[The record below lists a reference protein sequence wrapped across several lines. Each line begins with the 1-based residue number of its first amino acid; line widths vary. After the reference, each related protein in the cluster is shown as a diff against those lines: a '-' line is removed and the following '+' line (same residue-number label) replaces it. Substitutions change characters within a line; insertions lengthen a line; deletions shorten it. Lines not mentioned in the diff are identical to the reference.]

1 MTRVVDRIAT
11 AASISVSGAS
21 LAVFRIGFGL
31 VAAFVAVRWLAY
43 GWVDAL
49 LVDPPIH
56 FTYPGFGWV
65 APLPGVGMHLVV
77 GTMVAAGLAIALGYR
92 FRAAAALVSAGM
104 AYVQLI
110 DQTLYINHYYWMV
123 LTAAVLACSPAH
135 RMWSLDARRRTA
147 PGDGTVPARWVWL
160 LRFQV
165 GMVYVFAGLAKVSA
179 DWLLHAQPLA
189 TWLPARADLPL
200 VGPLLALPGTA
211 HALSWAGALFDLT
224 IVAWL
229 LWPRTRPVAI
239 AAVVVFHVAT
249 WLLFPA
255 IGVFPWPM
263 IVGATMFLAPDWP
276 QRLGMWSPT
285 PRTGRA
291 AVASVARRPGRAV
304 VVVVAV
310 YVVVMVALPFR
321 HVAGGD
327 DLLWAGSGYRFGWR
341 VMLVEKTGTVDFVV
355 TDPVAGTTWVEP
367 APPELTPRQVAV
379 MAIDPA
385 LIRRTAEIV
394 ATRHRTHA
402 GHDVEV
408 RAESHVSFNGRRHAR
423 LIDPTVDLTAVS
435 ALGAWVLPPPR
446 DRSTLRESSAAA
458 GLGR

>member
-1 MTRVVDRIAT
+1 MIGVVGRVAA
-11 AASISVSGAS
+11 AASTSVSGAS
-21 LAVFRIGFGL
+21 LAVFRIGFGV

-77 GTMVAAGLAIALGYR
+77 GTMVVAGIAIALGYR
-92 FRAAAALVSAGM
+92 FRTAAAVFSAGM

-147 PGDGTVPARWVWL
+147 PGDGTVPAGWVWL

-165 GMVYVFAGLAKVSA
+165 GMVYVFAGLAKLGS

-189 TWLPARADLPL
+189 TWFPARADLPL

-211 HALSWAGALFDLT
+211 YALSWAGALFDLT
-224 IVAWL
+224 IVGWL
-229 LWPRTRPVAI
+229 LWRRTRPVAL

-249 WLLFPA
+249 WLLFPT

-276 QRLGMWSPT
+276 PRLGMRSPAPRIRGAGPSLT
-285 PRTGRA
+285 P
-291 AVASVARRPGRAV
+291 RRPGRAATV
-304 VVVVAV
+304 AVAV
-310 YVVVMVALPFR
+310 YVIAMVALPFR
-321 HVAGGD
+321 HVGGGE
-327 DLLWAGSGYRFGWR
+327 DLLWAGAGYRFGWR
-341 VMLVEKTGTVDFVV
+341 VMLVEKSGTVDFVV
-355 TDPVAGTTWVEP
+355 TDPVARTTWVEP
-367 APPELTPRQVAV
+367 PPPELTPRQVAV
-379 MAIDPA
+379 MAVDPA

-394 ATRHRTHA
+394 ATRHVA
-402 GHDVEV
+402 AVGGSVEV
-408 RAESHVSFNGRRHAR
+408 RARSHVAFNGRPHAA
-423 LIDPTVDLTAVS
+423 LVDPTYDLTALRPS
-435 ALGAWVLPPPR
+435 DPWVLPPPAEPGGITASR
-446 DRSTLRESSAAA
+446 
-458 GLGR
+458 